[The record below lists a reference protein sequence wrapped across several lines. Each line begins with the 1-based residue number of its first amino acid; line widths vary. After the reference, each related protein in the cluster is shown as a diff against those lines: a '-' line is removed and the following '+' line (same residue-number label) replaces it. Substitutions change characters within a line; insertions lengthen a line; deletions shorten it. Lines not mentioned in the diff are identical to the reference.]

1 MKLTFGMA
9 CDGRTYPDFPGTEEG
24 VFDAAVIGPVGLVDV
39 LEIQLGLTGLRA
51 AHAVRVAAYAS
62 KLRAALAVQPEL
74 FFAVSFAIDPW
85 ETATAL
91 LAWRDELV
99 AAGWAGEAVGAA
111 RPDALATIESAGP
124 DLPPGIADRLC
135 AVCTALGEGAN
146 LTVQT
151 ICLIEPR
158 NLIPPVW
165 ARLIDALET
174 YGVAII
180 AAAAPHHSAAGD
192 LSRVQTFL
200 ATGVATPLK
209 GDGSFMLVEADT
221 ALTAAEALAEW
232 LAHGSEEDLAGT
244 VVVATDG
251 DTALLDL
258 ALQARGLPALGQSAA
273 SPWRGALQVLP
284 LAFAAAWAP
293 FDARAMLDLLM
304 LPRPPIGRG
313 AARRL
318 ARALSRE
325 PGTGGAAWSTAWAEI
340 EADLAAHMADR
351 PNAEQDVA
359 DRLAAW
365 REWTTGALYGRA
377 TGMPAEAARRIAAR
391 VAQWAVET
399 DGGQHDPLLMTVAA
413 ASSALGEAIGIL
425 DLETLPALLVER
437 MIDQVLVGGAQNL
450 DHVAT
455 AGGLRCVRQPGAV
468 WSALPRL
475 IWWDFKGPGDRVPAS
490 PWGVAE
496 QDALAAAGC
505 RFEAPAASAA
515 RIGWSHS
522 NAVHRAG
529 ERLILV
535 SPALSGGEE
544 TVSHP
549 LAHQLSPLSAPA
561 GRTVRWSAERLL
573 DEAEHHLAGRH
584 LVRERVAVV
593 TPPRQ
598 RARWTLPPSAQ
609 AKLARRTESAT
620 SFERLAECQMRWMLL
635 DVLRLSR
642 GRIAEIPGPDQ
653 LLGNLA
659 HEIANHVLQPGPVE
673 DVDAVL
679 AQAEAVFDELLG
691 AIATPLQ
698 QPEYAGELAAARARV
713 PAALAQLARLLRR
726 KGVSVVGTEIDRE
739 GTFPDGL
746 EVNGRLD
753 LLVEHPVQGL
763 GVIDL
768 KWTRSAK
775 RRRTELA
782 EGRALQLATYG
793 AIADPAGGPP
803 VPGAYYLLSQRRLIG
818 TEETFLA
825 DEGIEA
831 DRTLTETWAAL
842 MTTWRTWRDLGLSG
856 TVLATGASEVDA
868 HMPADLPIAPG
879 AEPCRYC
886 ELTGLC
892 RVAVEAV

>member
-9 CDGRTYPDFPGTEEG
+9 CDGRSYPDFPGTEEG
-24 VFDAAVIGPVGLVDV
+24 VFDAAVLGPIGLVEV
-39 LEIQLGLTGLRA
+39 LEIQLGLTGPRA
-51 AHAVRVAAYAS
+51 AHAVRVAAHAS
-62 KLRAALAVQPEL
+62 KLRAALAVEPAL
-74 FFAVSFAIDPW
+74 FFAASFALDPW
-85 ETATAL
+85 DTATAL
-91 LAWRDELV
+91 LEWRDELV
-99 AAGWAGEAVGAA
+99 AAGWTGGAAGSA
-111 RPDALATIESAGP
+111 RPDALAIVEAAGP
-124 DLPPGIADRLC
+124 HLPPGIEDRLR
-135 AVCTALGEGAN
+135 AVCAALGEGAE
-146 LTVQT
+146 LTVET
-151 ICLIEPR
+151 ISLIEPR
-158 NLIPPVW
+158 DLIPPAW
-165 ARLIDALET
+165 ARLIDALESS
-174 YGVAII
+174 GIAII
-180 AAAAPHHSAAGD
+180 AAAAASPSAAGD
-192 LSRVQTFL
+192 LSRVQNFL
-200 ATGVATPLK
+200 ATGTAATLE
-209 GDGSFMLVEADT
+209 GDGSFILIEADT

-232 LAHGSEEDLAGT
+232 LAHGSEEELAGT

-325 PGTGGAAWSTAWAEI
+325 PGTGGVAWSTAWAGI
-340 EADLAAHMADR
+340 EADLSEHMAER

-365 REWTTGALYGRA
+365 REWTTGALHSRV
-377 TGMPAEAARRIAAR
+377 TGMPAEEARRIATR
-391 VAQWAVET
+391 VAQWAAET
-399 DGGQHDPLLMTVAA
+399 DSGQHDPLLMTVAGA
-413 ASSALGEAIGIL
+413 ASALGEAIGIL
-425 DLETLPALLVER
+425 GLETLPALLVER
-437 MIDQVLVGGAQNL
+437 MIDQVLADGAQNP

-455 AGGLRCVRQPGAV
+455 AGGLRCVRHPAAV
-468 WSALPRL
+468 WDVAPRV
-475 IWWDFKGPGDRVPAS
+475 IWWDFKGSGDRVPAS
-490 PWGVAE
+490 PWGAAE
-496 QDALAAAGC
+496 REALAAAGC
-505 RFEAPAASAA
+505 RFESQAACAA
-515 RIGWSHS
+515 RIGWSS
-522 NAVHRAG
+522 ANAVHRAG

-535 SPALSGGEE
+535 SPALSAGEE

-549 LAHQLSPLSAPA
+549 LAHQLNPLSAPA

-573 DEAEHHLAGRH
+573 DEAEHHVAGRN
-584 LVRERVAVV
+584 LVRDRVAVV
-593 TPPRQ
+593 TPPGQ
-598 RARWTLPPSAQ
+598 RARWTLPASAQ
-609 AKLARRTESAT
+609 AKLAVRTESAT
-620 SFERLAECQMRWMLL
+620 SFERLADCQMRWMLL

-659 HEIANHVLQPGPVE
+659 HEIANHVLQPGPVA
-673 DVDAVL
+673 DTDAVL
-679 AQAEAVFDELLG
+679 AHAEAVFDELLD

-713 PAALAQLARLLRR
+713 PAALAQLARLLRQ
-726 KGVSVVGTEIDRE
+726 KGVSVVGTELDRE
-739 GTFPDGL
+739 GTFADGL
-746 EVNGRLD
+746 AVNGRLD
-753 LLVEHPVQGL
+753 MIVEHPVQGL

-793 AIADPAGGPP
+793 AIADPAGGLP

-818 TEETFLA
+818 PDGTFLA

-831 DRTLTETWAAL
+831 ERTIAETWTAL
-842 MTTWRTWRDLGLSG
+842 NTTWRIWRDLALSG
-856 TVLATGASEVDA
+856 TVLATGASEADT

-879 AEPCRYC
+879 GEPCSYC

>member
-9 CDGRTYPDFPGTEEG
+9 CDGRSYPDFPGTQEG
-24 VFDAAVIGPVGLVDV
+24 VFDAAVLGPIGLVDV
-39 LEIQLGLTGLRA
+39 LEIQLGLTGPRA
-51 AHAVRVAAYAS
+51 AHAVRVAAYVS
-62 KLRAALAVQPEL
+62 KLRTALAVEPAL
-74 FFAVSFAIDPW
+74 FFAASFALDPW
-85 ETATAL
+85 DTATAL

-99 AAGWAGEAVGAA
+99 AAGWTGGAAGSA
-111 RPDALATIESAGP
+111 RPDALVIVEAAGP
-124 DLPPGIADRLC
+124 HLPPGIADRPRAIC
-135 AVCTALGEGAN
+135 AALGEGAE
-146 LTVQT
+146 LTVET
-151 ICLIEPR
+151 IFLIEPR

-165 ARLIDALET
+165 ARLIDALESS
-174 YGVAII
+174 GIAII
-180 AAAAPHHSAAGD
+180 AAGAASPSAAGD
-192 LSRVQTFL
+192 LSRVQNFL
-200 ATGVATPLK
+200 ATGTAATLE
-209 GDGSFMLVEADT
+209 GDGSFILVEADT

-232 LAHGSEEDLAGT
+232 LAHGSEEELAGT

-318 ARALSRE
+318 AGALSRE
-325 PGTGGAAWSTAWAEI
+325 PGTGGVAWSTAWAGI
-340 EADLAAHMADR
+340 EADLLEHMAER
-351 PNAEQDVA
+351 PNAEQEVA

-365 REWTTGALYGRA
+365 REWTTGALHSRV
-377 TGMPAEAARRIAAR
+377 TGMPAEEARKIAMR
-391 VAQWAVET
+391 VAQWAAET
-399 DGGQHDPLLMTVAA
+399 DSGQHDPLLMAVAA
-413 ASSALGEAIGIL
+413 AASALGEAIGIL
-425 DLETLPALLVER
+425 DLEMLPALLVER
-437 MIDQVLVGGAQNL
+437 MIDQVLADGAQNP

-455 AGGLRCVRQPGAV
+455 AGGLRCVRHPAAV
-468 WSALPRL
+468 WGAAPRL
-475 IWWDFKGPGDRVPAS
+475 IWWDFKGPGDRVPSS
-490 PWGVAE
+490 PWGAAE
-496 QDALAAAGC
+496 RAALAAAGC
-505 RFEAPAASAA
+505 LFESQAACAA
-515 RIGWSHS
+515 RIGWSNA

-549 LAHQLSPLSAPA
+549 LAHQLDPLSAPA

-573 DEAEHHLAGRH
+573 DEAEHHVAGRN
-584 LVRERVAVV
+584 LVRDRVALV
-593 TPPRQ
+593 TPPGQ
-598 RARWTLPPSAQ
+598 RARWTLPASAQ
-609 AKLARRTESAT
+609 AKLAVRTESAT
-620 SFERLAECQMRWMLL
+620 SFERLADCQMRWMLL

-653 LLGNLA
+653 LFGNLA
-659 HEIANHVLQPGPVE
+659 HEIANHVFHPGPVA
-673 DVDAVL
+673 DADAVL
-679 AQAEAVFDELLG
+679 AHAEAVFDELLD

-698 QPEYAGELAAARARV
+698 QPEYAGELVAARARV
-713 PAALAQLARLLRR
+713 PAALAQLARLLRQ
-726 KGVSVVGTEIDRE
+726 KGVSVVGTELDRE
-739 GTFPDGL
+739 GTFADGL
-746 EVNGRLD
+746 AVNGRLD
-753 LLVEHPVQGL
+753 MVVEHPVQGL

-768 KWTRSAK
+768 KWTRNTK

-793 AIADPAGGPP
+793 AIADPAGGLP

-818 TEETFLA
+818 PDGTFLA

-831 DRTLTETWAAL
+831 ERTIAETWTAL
-842 MTTWRTWRDLGLSG
+842 NTTWRIWRDLALSG
-856 TVLATGASEVDA
+856 IVLATGASEADT

-879 AEPCRYC
+879 GEPCSYC